1 MLNTVLLR
9 FFYIDD
15 RAMPYTT
22 RTDMIRGTKISIDIF
37 SKFGLTVHVGTK
49 EKKSKTESVFF
60 PSTITL
66 KKWRESILNNRITNS
81 SDNSSI
87 ITLKDNNQ
95 QTHKDYMP

>member
-37 SKFGLTVHVGTK
+37 SKFGLTVYVGTK
-49 EKKSKTESVFF
+49 EKNLKQNQFSFQAPLHLRNGKS
-60 PSTITL
+60 L
-66 KKWRESILNNRITNS
+66 YL
-81 SDNSSI
+81 I
-87 ITLKDNNQ
+87 IE
-95 QTHKDYMP
+95 